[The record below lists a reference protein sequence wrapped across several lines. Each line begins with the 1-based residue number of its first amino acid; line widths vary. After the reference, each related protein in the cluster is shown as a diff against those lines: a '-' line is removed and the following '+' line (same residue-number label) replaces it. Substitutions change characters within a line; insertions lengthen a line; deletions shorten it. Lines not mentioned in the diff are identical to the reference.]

1 MCLAHIPLEVDDDVL
16 VHLKMEHFFD
26 YTCLLKTCKLLLH
39 TPMGEALLW
48 ECIHIVSPTQSA
60 FVLGRM
66 LTMEKIAR
74 YFDVIA
80 VL

>member
-1 MCLAHIPLEVDDDVL
+1 
-16 VHLKMEHFFD
+16 
-26 YTCLLKTCKLLLH
+26 LLKTCKLLLH